1 MERLFYPESVGIL
14 GLSSKQ
20 NNIARLILENL
31 IRWGYSGRILGINP
45 SGREVQVDGIKMY
58 RHVEELPVV
67 PDCVVAL
74 IPAKYVPKAIED
86 CGKFGVR
93 RMAIPSGG
101 FNELNEEGKRLASQ
115 AQANARKYNLRFVG
129 PNGVTVANT
138 ANGLC
143 FPFIPSYSPP
153 RGGLSIISQ
162 SGGVGHM
169 LWNFMTDDNVGMAK
183 FVSIGNKLD
192 LDEVDFLEYFGRD
205 PETEVIGMY
214 LESITRG
221 KEFIEVASKIDKPIL
236 ALKAGKSA
244 IGQKSAMSHTAA
256 ISNDDDVI
264 DAAFERAGVIRLQHY
279 SECIPV
285 TKAFSLP
292 PMKGNR
298 IMCMSPAGGI
308 TVMMADYCE
317 KVGFE
322 MADPG
327 QEFYDGLTEFS
338 NAGVI
343 NFSNPLDMGDIYDP
357 KMHAHIFSVVLH
369 NENVDGVAYVTQWPH
384 MPAGGNDVFTKMFN
398 TDLSKEFI
406 GGTRSSQKPMAGCL
420 FGLSGTISK
429 IKQNLSVPLFNTPES
444 MLSALKKQSDY
455 YRRKSQAAPKIEL
468 PGDVDLDGARSWIG
482 EREGVV
488 GEEATE
494 LLQHFGISLAA
505 SEMAEASTEAADIA
519 ARFGFP
525 VVLKVASE
533 DAVHKSDVGGVVT
546 DIRNAEDVVTAYSTI
561 EQNFKKHL
569 PEGKWSGVRVAKQ
582 VGPGYDMYIGGKWD
596 RSFGSQVYFG
606 YGGIYIEVFR
616 DTKLILCPAS
626 IEEITAKVQALQS
639 YKIISGMR
647 GKPAGNVESFVGA
660 IQKVSLLMARF
671 PEIRELDINPVRIL
685 EDGTGAIALDA
696 RMRIERT
703 AKDC

>member
-58 RHVEELPVV
+58 THLEELPIV
-67 PDCVVAL
+67 PDCVVCL
-74 IPAKYVPKAIED
+74 IPAKYIPQAIED

-101 FNELNEEGKRLASQ
+101 FNELNEDGKELARR
-115 AQANARKYNLRFVG
+115 ALANARKYNLRFVG

-143 FPFIPSYSPP
+143 FPFIPSYCPP
-153 RGGLSIISQ
+153 KGGLSIISQ

-169 LWNFMTDDNVGMAK
+169 LWNFMTDENVGMAK

-192 LDEVDFLEYFGRD
+192 LDEVDFLEYFGQD

-214 LESITRG
+214 LESIARG

-236 ALKAGKSA
+236 ALKAGKTSV
-244 IGQKSAMSHTAA
+244 GQKTAMSHTAA
-256 ISNDDDVI
+256 ISNEDEVI
-264 DAAFERAGVIRLQHY
+264 DAAFERAGVVRLQHY
-279 SECIPV
+279 SEFIPV

-292 PMKGNR
+292 PMNGNR

-308 TVMMADYCE
+308 TVLMADYCE

-322 MADPG
+322 FADPG
-327 QEFYDGLTEFS
+327 QEFYDGLAKFS

-384 MPAGGNDVFTKMFN
+384 MPGGDDVFTKMFN

-406 GGTRSSQKPMAGCL
+406 GGMRSSQKPMAGCL

-444 MLSALKKQSDY
+444 MISALKKQSDFY
-455 YRRKSQAAPKIEL
+455 HHKRKGKKIPQLEL
-468 PGDVDLDGARSWIG
+468 PGDVAFDEARKWISNRNGTIG
-482 EREGVV
+482 EES
-488 GEEATE
+488 AE
-494 LLQHFGISLAA
+494 LLRHFAIPTAA
-505 SEMAEASTEAADIA
+505 NEVAKNESEAADIA
-519 ARFGFP
+519 DRIGFP
-525 VVLKVASE
+525 VVLKIVSP
-533 DAVHKSDVGGVVT
+533 DALHKSDFGGVIT
-546 DIRNAEDVVTAYSTI
+546 DIRSI
-561 EQNFKKHL
+561 EEVKNGFAKIAQNFKSHL
-569 PEGKWSGVRVAKQ
+569 PDGAFQGVRVAKQ
-582 VGPGYDMYIGGKWD
+582 AGPGYDMYVGGKWD
-596 RSFGSQVYFG
+596 PSFGSLVYFG
-606 YGGIYIEVFR
+606 YGGIYIEVFQ
-616 DTKLILCPAS
+616 DTQLILCPAS
-626 IEEITAKVQALQS
+626 LDEIEAKIQALKS
-639 YKIISGMR
+639 HKIISGMR
-647 GKPAGNVESFVGA
+647 GKPAGNVDAFSQIV
-660 IQKVSLLMARF
+660 QKVSSLMAHF
-671 PEIRELDINPVRIL
+671 PEIKELDINPVRIL
-685 EDGTGAIALDA
+685 EDGKDVIALDS
-696 RMRIERT
+696 RLRIES
-703 AKDC
+703 AQED